1 MPANESI
8 EAGYEEYLLETND
21 GRSIT
26 GVMAAETPETVTLRR
41 AKGEEDTIRRSNIAS
56 LRSLS
61 VSPMPE
67 DIEQGISVQGMA
79 DLLAYLK
86 SL

>member
-1 MPANESI
+1 M
-8 EAGYEEYLLETND
+8 GYEEYLIETID

-26 GVMAAETPETVTLRR
+26 GLIASQTPTTLLLRR
-41 AKGEEDTIRRSNIAS
+41 AKGEEDTVLRSNIAEM
-56 LRSLS
+56 RSLS
-61 VSPMPE
+61 VSAMPE
-67 DIEQGISVQGMA
+67 DLERDIDIAEMA